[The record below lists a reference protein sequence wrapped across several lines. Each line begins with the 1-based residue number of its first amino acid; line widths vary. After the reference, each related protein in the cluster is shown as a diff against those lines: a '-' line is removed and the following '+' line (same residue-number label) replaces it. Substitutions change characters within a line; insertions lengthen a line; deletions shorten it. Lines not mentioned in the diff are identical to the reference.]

1 MKSTK
6 TIVITG
12 NHHTPAIELIYL
24 LQHDSRY
31 HWNIHYVGH
40 ISPSDTHIVNTIIPR
55 LKINFTNLQSGKFDR
70 NSLFRTLKGIYQTIR
85 AIFTAHRLI
94 RQLQPDLI
102 ISFGGYV
109 SCPVVFSG
117 YLNHVPSITHEQTLT
132 LSLATRINSL
142 FSQKVALT
150 FPLNHLPH
158 YISSKTVITGNL
170 LRHEIY
176 STTTKNFTSI
186 IPLIKQKPL
195 LYITGGNQ
203 GASFINQLTTKILD
217 YLDQNY
223 ITIHQT
229 GNLNHQDKVH
239 SLSQKYHHYFP
250 VNYVAAEDIGWV
262 LNHCQ
267 YIISRSGAN
276 ICQEINTLNIPA
288 ILIPLPTSQQQEQL
302 KNAQWLQSQ
311 RSHQTIILPE
321 VEATPTTIIESLK
334 HLPPRRHNQTTFRH
348 TPDQSQFLDLI
359 HEIVG

>member
-31 HWNIHYVGH
+31 HWDIHYIGH
-40 ISPSDTHIVNTIIPR
+40 LSPSDTHIVNTIIPR
-55 LKINFTNLQSGKFDR
+55 LKIKFTNLQSGKFDR
-70 NSLFRTLKGIYQTIR
+70 NSLFRTAKGVYHTIQ
-85 AIFTAHRLI
+85 AIFTANRLI
-94 RQLQPDLI
+94 RRLQPDII
-102 ISFGGYV
+102 ISFGGYI

-150 FPLNHLPH
+150 FPIDHLPH

-203 GASFINQLTTKILD
+203 GANFINQLTTKVLD

-229 GNLNHQDKVH
+229 GNLYHQDTVR
-239 SLSQKYHHYFP
+239 SLSQKYQHYFP
-250 VNYVAAEDIGWV
+250 VNYVATEDIGWV

-276 ICQEINTLNIPA
+276 ICQEIKALNIPA

-311 RSHQTIILPE
+311 QPRQTVILPE
-321 VEATPTTIIESLK
+321 DEATPQTITKSLK
-334 HLPPRRHNQTTFRH
+334 HLSPRRFNQTTSHR
-348 TPDQSQFLDLI
+348 TAGQSQLLDLI
-359 HEIVG
+359 YEIAS